1 MKFTGKII
9 TIVSLFVLTVNL
21 SYAQYNKG
29 FWETGFEKSGFT
41 ETETYAETMRY
52 FKTLA
57 EYSPSAKLF
66 SFGKS
71 PQGRDL
77 NCLVVA
83 SGREFTPEKARNSGK
98 AIILIQN
105 GIHSG
110 EIEGKDASMILLRE
124 LLVEQKNTDW
134 LDNVILLVIPIFNV
148 DGHERRSKYNRI
160 NQNGPAEMGWRVTAQ
175 NLNLNRDYTKADA
188 PEMKAML
195 KLFNSWLPDFYIDTH
210 TTDGADYQYTVNYD
224 IVNASFVSPETRK
237 WIKNEFEP
245 FIHKKVEADGFLIGP
260 YVGFIRGNPKNG
272 IMKWVASPRFSQG
285 YAAVQNRPG
294 LLIETHMLKPY
305 KDRVFATL
313 SLLKAVIELTAR
325 QSKMIRE
332 MNIIADE
339 FTKQHFVKQRNAYP
353 LSYTIDTSKYT
364 SFEFKGFKAVDDS
377 GWIAGK
383 PVIKFTHQKENFVT
397 KFYNKPVIKDSIFL
411 PEFYLIPKEWGGI
424 VPIIKLHGIK
434 VDTMKNN
441 ASVNIEIYKF
451 KNIEFPKYPYEGR
464 FSPNFQYDILKE
476 KVEISA
482 GTFVI
487 STNQRNAGL
496 IAHLLEPKS
505 RDSFLKWGFFNII
518 FERKE
523 YFEEYAM
530 EPIAEKMAD
539 ENPKLKDEFLN
550 KLKTDEQFRNNP
562 RQRLNFFYERS
573 PYYDKKHN
581 VYPVMRVPFDAN

>member
-1 MKFTGKII
+1 MRLSAILLSVTLMFVVFGKVWAQNGK
-9 TIVSLFVLTVNL
+9 TRNWKTRFEL
-21 SYAQYNKG
+21 SGYL
-29 FWETGFEKSGFT
+29 
-41 ETETYAETMRY
+41 ETETYDETMEY
-52 FKTLA
+52 FEKLA
-57 EYSPSAKLF
+57 EHSRYAEFK

-77 NCLVVA
+77 KVLIVA
-83 SGREFTPEKARNSGK
+83 SGVEFTPQKAKSSGK

-110 EIEGKDASMILLRE
+110 EIEGKDACMILLRE
-124 LLVEQKNTDW
+124 ILVENKNTDW
-134 LDNVILLVIPIFNV
+134 LDNVILLVVPIFNV

-188 PEMKAML
+188 PEMKALL
-195 KLFNSWLPDFYIDTH
+195 KLFSDWLPDFYIDTH
-210 TTDGADYQYTVNYD
+210 TTDGADYQYTIAYD
-224 IVNASFVSPETRK
+224 IVTAPFVSPESRK
-237 WIKNEFEP
+237 WIEQKFKP
-245 FIHKKVEADGFLIGP
+245 FIESRVEEEGFLIGP
-260 YVGFIRGNPKNG
+260 YVGFIDRDPKKG
-272 IMKWVASPRFSQG
+272 IRTWVASPRFSQG

-305 KDRVFATL
+305 KDRVFATY
-313 SLLKAVIELTAR
+313 SLLKAVVDFTSKQSEILKEL
-325 QSKMIRE
+325 
-332 MNIIADE
+332 NILADE
-339 FTKQHFVKQRNAYP
+339 FTKQHYVKQKNAYP
-353 LSYTIDTSKYT
+353 LSFDIDMNNFLN
-364 SFEFKGFKAVDDS
+364 FEFKGYKSYYDS
-377 GWIAGK
+377 SWIAGK
-383 PVIKFTHQKENFVT
+383 PIIKYSHEKENFVT
-397 KFYNKPVIKDSIFL
+397 KFYNKPVVKDSIFL

-451 KNIEFPKYPYEGR
+451 KNVEFPKYPYEGR

-523 YFEEYAM
+523 YFELYSM
-530 EPIAEKMAD
+530 EPIAQKMIETD
-539 ENPKLKDEFLN
+539 KSLKEEFLQR
-550 KLKTDEQFRNNP
+550 LKEDKDFKNNAW
-562 RQRLNFFYERS
+562 QRLNFFYKRS

-581 VYPVMRVPFDAN
+581 IYPIMRVPFEQ